1 MKYILIIALTAL
13 TGVMATA
20 QSRFKTD
27 ESIGKQ
33 LKNGTA
39 PGLLFSKDVVV
50 KKDTLPKPAATGGY
64 GKQLRTNSLPGG
76 LYKPASEAKPEAS
89 PAIPVKREGE

>member
-13 TGVMATA
+13 TGVTATA

-27 ESIGKQ
+27 ESIGSQ

-39 PGLLFSKDVVV
+39 PGLLFSKDVAV
-50 KKDTLPKPAATGGY
+50 KKDTLSKPATTGGY
-64 GKQLRTNSLPGG
+64 GKQLRTNSLPGR

-89 PAIPVKREGE
+89 PAVPVKREGE